1 MKAIPSGQWKWCQV
15 HHTCL
20 LVGCL
25 LYLLYYSDYHLVRQS
40 AIWLLRSCLTLV
52 MVIDLDIWLAVW
64 LLFGSLVRAC
74 NIRWSEL
81 GFWMV
86 GLRWFYI
93 LPTFAPLNHLTLNS
107 FFVFIYLPFQVFN
120 NTLPKYE
127 YCLFCI
133 IDVANVI
140 FIVKWIS
147 IINVTTIT
155 TNIILTI
162 TIRIKTTFRF
172 ISPSPY
178 YYYYYIIVITI
189 IIITT
194 TIIIII
200 LLLLLLL
207 ILILRALLLVAP
219 ADSVRADNLLSLA
232 QWHL

>member
-1 MKAIPSGQWKWCQV
+1 
-15 HHTCL
+15 
-20 LVGCL
+20 
-25 LYLLYYSDYHLVRQS
+25 
-40 AIWLLRSCLTLV
+40 
-52 MVIDLDIWLAVW
+52 
-64 LLFGSLVRAC
+64 
-74 NIRWSEL
+74 
-81 GFWMV
+81 MV

-147 IINVTTIT
+147 IITVTTIT

-232 QWHL
+232 Q